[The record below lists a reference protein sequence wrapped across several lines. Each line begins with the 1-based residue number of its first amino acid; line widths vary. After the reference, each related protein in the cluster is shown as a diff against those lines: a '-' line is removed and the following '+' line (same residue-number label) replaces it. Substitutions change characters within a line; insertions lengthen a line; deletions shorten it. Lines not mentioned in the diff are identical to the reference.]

1 MEFGLFE
8 TDERT
13 LEEGARHMLSADAG
27 SQETRAAYA
36 ALLDAFRNS
45 YREKRR
51 LIRVSDKLQ
60 EKLASLNDELQRSKE
75 AAEEALHRLRE
86 TQEDLIQAEKMAS
99 LGVLVAG
106 VAHEINTP
114 VGTAL
119 ASASFL
125 KQQTERFDGDFR
137 AKTLRRSD
145 LEKYVANAV
154 EATSLIQSSCRRAAE
169 LIQGFKQVAVDQT
182 SAERRS
188 FALAA
193 YMRDVLVS
201 LGPRLKQARHR
212 IDIDCPEDIVV
223 DGSPGAFSQVLTNLI
238 LNSLIHGY
246 DEDQAG
252 RITIGVEDLGD
263 GRLRM
268 RYADDGRGISPDA
281 LPRIFDPFYTNRRG
295 AGGSGLGLHIV
306 YNTVVGTLR
315 GQIAATSTLGQGV
328 VFTIT
333 FPMSSVHQDCPSQD
347 AAA

>member
-13 LEEGARHMLSADAG
+13 LEQGASHLQHGDSGSAEAK
-27 SQETRAAYA
+27 AAYA

-60 EKLASLNDELQRSKE
+60 EKLASLNEELQSSKE

-86 TQEDLIQAEKMAS
+86 TQEELIQAEKMAS

-125 KQQTERFDGDFR
+125 AKQTERFQADYA
-137 AKTLRRSD
+137 AKTLRKSD
-145 LEKYVANAV
+145 LEKYVAHCA
-154 EATSLIQSSCRRAAE
+154 EASGLILSSCRRAAE

-182 SAERRS
+182 SAERRT

-193 YMRDVLVS
+193 YIRDVLVS
-201 LGPRLKQARHR
+201 LGPRLKQTQHR
-212 IDIDCPEDIVV
+212 IAIECPEDIVV

-246 DEDQAG
+246 DQDQAG
-252 RITIGVEDLGD
+252 TLSIRVEDIGD

-268 RYADDGRGISPDA
+268 RYADDGKGIAPEA

-295 AGGSGLGLHIV
+295 SGGSGLGLHIV
-306 YNTVVGTLR
+306 YNTVVGTMR
-315 GQIAATSTLGQGV
+315 GQISASSTLGKGA
-328 VFTIT
+328 VFSIT
-333 FPMSSVHQDCPSQD
+333 FPASVPSQD
-347 AAA
+347 EAP